1 MPTKTHSRLT
11 AQPRTQEHRKSEL
24 RALRRSGMVPA
35 SLYGHGD
42 TQSIQVSEKTLQ
54 EYLRRHSPGAIL
66 DLEIEGAASPALI
79 REVER
84 DPITGRV
91 IHVGLQRVDLR
102 ENIRSTVTLV
112 FTGDEALISDGLVPQ
127 HQITELEVHG
137 EADLIPESI
146 TVDLAGHEA
155 GHTVR
160 IADLQL
166 PAGVHATKDGNL
178 PVATITAPS
187 VPADVAAALDLEAAA
202 HADRQIAAEE
212 EEEATA
218 GAR

>member
-11 AQPRTQEHRKSEL
+11 AQTRTQGHRKSEL
-24 RALRRSGMVPA
+24 RALRKAGLVPA

-42 TQSIQVSEKTLQ
+42 PQQIQVSEKTLQ
-54 EYLRRHSPGAIL
+54 EYLRHHSPGAIL

-91 IHVGLQRVDLR
+91 IHLGLQRVDLR
-102 ENIRSTVTLV
+102 ETIRSTVTLA
-112 FTGDEALISDGLVPQ
+112 FTGDEELIANGLVPQ
-127 HQITELEVHG
+127 HQITELEVQG

-146 TVDLAGHEA
+146 TVNLAHFDA

-166 PAGVHATKDGNL
+166 PEGVHATKDGSL
-178 PVATITAPS
+178 PVATIAAPS
-187 VPADVAAALDLEAAA
+187 VPAEVAAALDLEEAEE
-202 HADRQIAAEE
+202 AEE
-212 EEEATA
+212 ETA
-218 GAR
+218 AAR